1 MPSLFLAPRSGPFIV
16 ARVILVLLVYSG
28 EVPELDALLR
38 RRLSG
43 QRELVVVPYSLDDV
57 ASARDAAAYFHAV
70 SAVGAR
76 VLPTRTYERA
86 AALRTAVLEAGAV
99 YLVGGNTYEFLAYA
113 RRVGLFSILQ
123 SLEQQDGII
132 AAESA
137 GSILLS
143 PDIATA
149 AIPSRNRDVNTPRLA
164 RFAGMGRL
172 PFHVSPHFHPR
183 SRHAHDD
190 IEELQSLADRSSRPV
205 MVLEDGQGFVMRGS
219 QIVRRVGRLRTL
231 RPVRPSADLTRVPTN
246 GAVYAKR
253 AARSNLSRIT

>member
-1 MPSLFLAPRSGPFIV
+1 M
-16 ARVILVLLVYSG
+16 LLVYSG

-43 QRELVVVPYSLDDV
+43 PRELVVVPYSLDDV
-57 ASARDAAAYFHAV
+57 ASARDAAAYFRAV
-70 SAVGAR
+70 SAVAAR

-86 AALRTAVLEAGAV
+86 AALRAAVLEAGAV
-99 YLVGGNTYEFLAYA
+99 YLIGGNTYEFLAYA

-149 AIPSRNRDVNTPRLA
+149 AVPSRNRDVNTPRLA

-172 PFHVSPHFHPR
+172 PFHVSPHFQPR

-190 IEELQSLADRSSRPV
+190 LEELQSLADRSSRPV

-219 QIVRRVGRLRTL
+219 QIVRRIGRMRTL
-231 RPVRPSADLTRVPTN
+231 HPVRPSTDLVRVPTN

-253 AARSNLSRIT
+253 AARSNLSRMS